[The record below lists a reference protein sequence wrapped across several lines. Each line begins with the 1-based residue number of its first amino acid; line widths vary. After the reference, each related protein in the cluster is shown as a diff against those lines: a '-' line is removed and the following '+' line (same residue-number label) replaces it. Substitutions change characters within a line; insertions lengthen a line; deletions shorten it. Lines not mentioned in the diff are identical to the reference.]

1 MIDHTTSFRALAKF
15 SGSNVT
21 GASTTL
27 KDNQPKNSK
36 KSSPSPNFHLYSW
49 HANQILADIT
59 QLRDLILDK
68 RKEYILCSNAFSIYG
83 TQRFMSDTDRKKFD
97 RETDIAIKNCTKL
110 IKDLNIRINSDKSLR
125 AGDECKHL
133 TAVINLLNVYLK
145 EVLAIVAQLREIY
158 LRKARQIRK
167 ICRLANLVEMYG
179 PKIEDAQKD
188 EEEKDANLAKMRL
201 ELEKNEKFYKN
212 KKRKEQQHIEN
223 KENLTKNISTKI
235 EKSSSKD
242 GWEDVE
248 LELLDNE
255 PKIER
260 IDGWSDADLEMDD
273 IPEQKL
279 VVHKS
284 PSPHEKAS
292 VDKVE
297 YKDEEQTAP
306 YEPANKDEQVQLF
319 DENKKMLER
328 FTATDSELHLIE
340 SKVAE
345 IQRLQNV
352 FSEKIC
358 EQEQNIDLIHSRTIY
373 TLDNLQ
379 QANDYIREAIK
390 NQANRRVIT
399 IFCLLVLTFTLLFL
413 DWYNP

>member
-1 MIDHTTSFRALAKF
+1 
-15 SGSNVT
+15 
-21 GASTTL
+21 
-27 KDNQPKNSK
+27 
-36 KSSPSPNFHLYSW
+36 
-49 HANQILADIT
+49 
-59 QLRDLILDK
+59 
-68 RKEYILCSNAFSIYG
+68 
-83 TQRFMSDTDRKKFD
+83 
-97 RETDIAIKNCTKL
+97 
-110 IKDLNIRINSDKSLR
+110 
-125 AGDECKHL
+125 
-133 TAVINLLNVYLK
+133 
-145 EVLAIVAQLREIY
+145 
-158 LRKARQIRK
+158 
-167 ICRLANLVEMYG
+167 MYG
-179 PKIEDAQKD
+179 PKIEDAQKE

-212 KKRKEQQHIEN
+212 KKRREQQHIEN

-248 LELLDNE
+248 LELDSE

-260 IDGWSDADLEMDD
+260 IDGWSDADLDMDD
-273 IPEQKL
+273 IPERKL

-284 PSPHEKAS
+284 PSHEKAS
-292 VDKVE
+292 VNIVE
-297 YKDEEQTAP
+297 YKNEEEQTAP
-306 YEPANKDEQVQLF
+306 YEPTNKDEQVQLF

>member
-21 GASTTL
+21 GTSTTL

-179 PKIEDAQKD
+179 PKIEDAQKE

-212 KKRKEQQHIEN
+212 KKRREQQHIEN

-242 GWEDVE
+242 GWEEVE
-248 LELLDNE
+248 LELVDNE

-260 IDGWSDADLEMDD
+260 IDGWSDADLDMDD

-284 PSPHEKAS
+284 PSPKAS
-292 VDKVE
+292 LNKVE
-297 YKDEEQTAP
+297 YKNEEEQTAP

>member
-27 KDNQPKNSK
+27 RDNQPKNSK

-167 ICRLANLVEMYG
+167 NMPTC
-179 PKIEDAQKD
+179 
-188 EEEKDANLAKMRL
+188 
-201 ELEKNEKFYKN
+201 KFG
-212 KKRKEQQHIEN
+212 R
-223 KENLTKNISTKI
+223 
-235 EKSSSKD
+235 
-242 GWEDVE
+242 
-248 LELLDNE
+248 
-255 PKIER
+255 
-260 IDGWSDADLEMDD
+260 
-273 IPEQKL
+273 
-279 VVHKS
+279 
-284 PSPHEKAS
+284 
-292 VDKVE
+292 
-297 YKDEEQTAP
+297 
-306 YEPANKDEQVQLF
+306 
-319 DENKKMLER
+319 
-328 FTATDSELHLIE
+328 
-340 SKVAE
+340 
-345 IQRLQNV
+345 NV
-352 FSEKIC
+352 W
-358 EQEQNIDLIHSRTIY
+358 T
-373 TLDNLQ
+373 
-379 QANDYIREAIK
+379 
-390 NQANRRVIT
+390 
-399 IFCLLVLTFTLLFL
+399 
-413 DWYNP
+413 

>member
-27 KDNQPKNSK
+27 RDNQPKNSK

-145 EVLAIVAQLREIY
+145 EVLAIVAQL
-158 LRKARQIRK
+158 
-167 ICRLANLVEMYG
+167 
-179 PKIEDAQKD
+179 
-188 EEEKDANLAKMRL
+188 
-201 ELEKNEKFYKN
+201 
-212 KKRKEQQHIEN
+212 
-223 KENLTKNISTKI
+223 
-235 EKSSSKD
+235 SK
-242 GWEDVE
+242 
-248 LELLDNE
+248 LFK

-260 IDGWSDADLEMDD
+260 IDGWSDADLDMDD

-292 VDKVE
+292 VNKVE
-297 YKDEEQTAP
+297 YKNEEEHTAP
-306 YEPANKDEQVQLF
+306 YEPTNKDEQVQLF

>member
-15 SGSNVT
+15 SSNNISSPSALRV
-21 GASTTL
+21 
-27 KDNQPKNSK
+27 NQQRHSK
-36 KSSPSPNFHLYSW
+36 SPSPNFHLYSW

-83 TQRFMSDTDRKKFD
+83 AQRFMSDADRKKFD

-110 IKDLNIRINSDKSLR
+110 IKDLNVRINSDKSLR
-125 AGDECKHL
+125 AGDEYKHL
-133 TAVINLLNVYLK
+133 TSVINLLNVYLK
-145 EVLAIVAQLREIY
+145 EVLAIVAQLREIH

-167 ICRLANLVEMYG
+167 ICRLANLVDMYG
-179 PKIEDAQKD
+179 PKLEDAQKE

-201 ELEKNEKFYKN
+201 ELEKNERFYKN
-212 KKRKEQQHIEN
+212 KKRRQQHIEN
-223 KENLTKNISTKI
+223 KENLPKNIPAKI
-235 EKSSSKD
+235 GKSFSKD

-248 LELLDNE
+248 LELDNE
-255 PKIER
+255 ITTKTER
-260 IDGWSDADLEMDD
+260 NDGWSDADLEMDD
-273 IPEQKL
+273 FPEQGSIERAGPNK
-279 VVHKS
+279 
-284 PSPHEKAS
+284 
-292 VDKVE
+292 KVPVKNE
-297 YKDEEQTAP
+297 YKDEEERTAA
-306 YEPANKDEQVQLF
+306 YEPTNKDEQVQLIE
-319 DENKKMLER
+319 ENKKILGR

-345 IQRLQNV
+345 IQRLQNM

-358 EQEQNIDLIHSRTIY
+358 EQEQNIDLIHSRTVY